1 MTIYV
6 SQRTLDTLEERV
18 DKNQGAAVV
27 HNWVIRSLE
36 RRERLRL
43 ERLQA
48 VCSLLRGRGLET
60 FPRNPRWPNE
70 WNTLVIYRP
79 ELTTIRL
86 EAVGQSRAALLFIL
100 DELNKS
106 DLQQNMTSTRQFRRE
121 LLKLSTAR
129 GQAARPATERL
140 YVA

>member
-6 SQRTLDTLEERV
+6 SQRTLDALEDRV

-36 RRERLRL
+36 GRERLRL
-43 ERLQA
+43 ERLQT
-48 VCSLLRGRGLET
+48 VCSLLRRRGLET
-60 FPRNPRWPNE
+60 FPRTPRWPNE

-79 ELTTIRL
+79 ELTTVRL
-86 EAVGQSRAALLFIL
+86 HAVGQSREALLFIL

-106 DLQQNMTSTRQFRRE
+106 DFQQNMTSTRRFRRE
-121 LLKLSTAR
+121 LLKLSAAR
-129 GQAARPATERL
+129 AQAAKPAIERL